1 MALNDH
7 QSTVD
12 RKTRAPEDIVTPADR
27 DAAIQAAVLRY
38 SQDRPLRRVVDVTV
52 LADENEIAL
61 PPTWASGES
70 VLLSVE
76 APTGEAPPSL
86 LDVAAYAIVARPNGD
101 ALLISDTFSAATQCR
116 LTFTGPHVVSAATD
130 TVPARDREALGYWA
144 AAILCDQ
151 VAAHHAENRE
161 PTIQADRVDYTS
173 PAKEWGRRAEA
184 CRRLYF
190 QLMGIDTGPG
200 GASAMPPKPAGA
212 VVNLDVPESRL
223 RERLAGRRWR

>member
-1 MALNDH
+1 MALTDH
-7 QSTVD
+7 QATVD

-38 SQDRPLRRVVDVTV
+38 SQDRPLRRVVEVTV

-76 APTGEAPPSL
+76 APTGEVPPSL

-151 VAAHHAENRE
+151 VAAHHAENLLRCALDAAVIDGLL
-161 PTIQADRVDYTS
+161 PANPAAAVDVWVAGS
-173 PAKEWGRRAEA
+173 R
-184 CRRLYF
+184 
-190 QLMGIDTGPG
+190 
-200 GASAMPPKPAGA
+200 PAGRA
-212 VVNLDVPESRL
+212 VG
-223 RERLAGRRWR
+223 ERA